1 MANRHMK
8 RCSKLPNIKG
18 IVNQNYNEVS
28 PHTSQN
34 GQLQKSLQII
44 NVGEDEQKR
53 EPSYTVSE
61 NVNGTATMENSIEGH
76 LKN

>member
-1 MANRHMK
+1 MK
-8 RCSKLPNIKG
+8 E

-28 PHTSQN
+28 PHISQN
-34 GQLQKSLQII
+34 GHLQKSLQII

-53 EPSYTVSE
+53 EPSYTVGGT
-61 NVNGTATMENSIEGH
+61 VNGTATVENSIEGH